1 MSTRRRF
8 FQSIAAA
15 IYAAALDIN
24 GNTPEPVWAINPDY
38 EEAEFEDVL
47 IFYPQSFYWVNPE
60 PLETG
65 LRYNFNPVD
74 NSWEE
79 VPEFIQ
85 LTPSQEPRN

>member
-15 IYAAALDIN
+15 ICAAALDIN
-24 GNTPEPVWAINPDY
+24 GKTPEPVWTINPDY
-38 EEAEFEDVL
+38 EEAEFEEVL
-47 IFYPQSFYWVNPE
+47 IFHPHNFYWVNPE

-65 LRYNFNPVD
+65 LRYNFNPTN

-79 VPEFIQ
+79 IPEFIQ